1 MPDGSVSAAP
11 ARSIAVGWSSFLTL
25 LADEPGVYAP
35 ETLARVRAELGDHA
49 RVVAYV
55 RAADAIEGDDGA
67 LVVIGSD
74 VERAAL
80 EDYVGPIATTTTA
93 RRGPSIPAALV
104 LRLFAIARRE
114 ARPAA

>member
-1 MPDGSVSAAP
+1 MPDGSVSAATP

-25 LADEPGVYAP
+25 LADEPGMYAP

-49 RVVAYV
+49 RVADYG
-55 RAADAIEGDDGA
+55 RAADAIESDE
-67 LVVIGSD
+67 LVVSGST

-80 EDYVGPIATTTTA
+80 ENHLGPLATTTTA

-104 LRLFAIARRE
+104 LHLFATARRE